1 MERQSMNRN
10 LLLLAGLALVSGM
23 AAAQGIPTPS
33 TDVRGAAGGA
43 ASQGEQRME
52 QVLKDKAGATQTTA
66 KPPSPPAGG
75 TKVAPVPKTKEEEA
89 AMKDAISKASDPAAF
104 QAAVDDFAAKYPDS
118 NVRGMLY
125 RQLMLVYEQQ
135 GNADKGYEAGRKA
148 LTFDPDDPLTLSD
161 CALYLASHTHD
172 SDLDKDERLA
182 DARKMG
188 NDAVANID
196 QLRLSA
202 QASAEDREKFKKSV
216 LSQAYSAL
224 GIADH
229 AAKNWPS
236 AEKNYAKSV
245 ELSPDAA
252 TMLRL
257 GFTQRMQNKLDAAL
271 VSFTKAIDAA
281 KASKADDV
289 EQFATQ
295 QKESVEKQLAK
306 QKATPAAATPA
317 AGAPVAIAPVA
328 ATPAAATQAPTTP
341 KQ

>member
-1 MERQSMNRN
+1 MNRN
-10 LLLLAGLALVSGM
+10 FNYLAGLMLIGGM
-23 AAAQGIPTPS
+23 AMGQGVPAPS

-43 ASQGEQRME
+43 GSQGEQRME
-52 QVLKDKAGATQTTA
+52 QVLKDKAGTSQATPQT
-66 KPPSPPAGG
+66 PPSPPAGG
-75 TKVAPVPKTKEEEA
+75 TKVAPVPKTKAEEA
-89 AMKDAISKASDPAAF
+89 DMKAAIAKASDPAAF
-104 QAAVDDFAAKYPDS
+104 QTAVDEFAAKYPDS

-125 RQLMLVYEQQ
+125 RQLMLVFEQQ

-148 LTFDPDDPLTLSD
+148 LTFDADDPLTLSD

-182 DARKMG
+182 EAKKMG
-188 NDAVANID
+188 NDAIANID

-216 LSQAYSAL
+216 LGQAYSAL
-224 GIADH
+224 AIAEQ
-229 AAKNWPS
+229 ASKNWPA
-236 AEKNYAKSV
+236 AETNYAKSV

-257 GFTQRMQNKLDAAL
+257 GFAQRMQNKLDAAL

-281 KASKADDV
+281 KASQSADV

-306 QKATPAAATPA
+306 QKPTPAATTTA
-317 AGAPVAIAPVA
+317 A
-328 ATPAAATQAPTTP
+328 PAAAVPAAAVPAATTAAPTTP